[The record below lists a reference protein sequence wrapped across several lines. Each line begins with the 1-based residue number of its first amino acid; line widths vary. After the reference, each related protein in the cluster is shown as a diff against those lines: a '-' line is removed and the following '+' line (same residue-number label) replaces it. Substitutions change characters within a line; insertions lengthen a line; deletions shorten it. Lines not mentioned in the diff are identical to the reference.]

1 MHESAGDRDTLQFA
15 ARKLAGITGP
25 TVAQPDRL
33 EHLARARKR
42 RGARLFLK
50 DERKCDVPHEVE
62 VRKDVEGLEHE
73 ANRVPPKGGPPN
85 LVQLCQIGSGHH
97 DLPRVRGVES
107 RDEVQEGRLADARF
121 TADRYMLAH
130 FERQSEAVKETASAR
145 KRLGEGGQT

>member
-73 ANRVPPKGGPPN
+73 ANRVP
-85 LVQLCQIGSGHH
+85 LCQIGSGHH

-107 RDEVQEGRLADARF
+107 RDDVQQGRLADARF
-121 TADRYMLAH
+121 TADRYMLVH

-145 KRLGEGGQT
+145 KRL